1 LKYLKHKKL
10 ILIAAS
16 TGGPTQIEL
25 ILNSLD
31 DTFDAT
37 IVVAQHLGEAFI
49 PSFIKRMSFTCKKKV
64 SLAQDKVKCGE
75 IFIVPS
81 KTVFIKQNNEV
92 FFTTK
97 TDKSKQFSPDIN
109 QLFISALDIV
119 DMYDITVIILT
130 GIGDDGVKGASML
143 SNAGCRCIAE
153 SQKDAIV
160 YGMPARA
167 KERVANIKIKDLD
180 EIVEIV
186 KNV

>member
-64 SLAQDKVKCGE
+64 SLAQDKVKRGE

-119 DMYDITVIILT
+119 DI
-130 GIGDDGVKGASML
+130 
-143 SNAGCRCIAE
+143 
-153 SQKDAIV
+153 AIV